1 VPPTTLR
8 LPRLLPIIASACA
21 GGLSLSLGTLLG
33 QGMSTFRA
41 VALAVGLLLL
51 PVATLHPELLGA
63 LFLSMLWGRVSDVGI
78 AEQGLPSLAVPV
90 AVALVGISIARRLVA
105 GERISPTTFHAVFP
119 LLPYFAVVSLSAVW
133 ATAPERAMTAAVD
146 LAKNLLIFWVLVEL
160 VSSLSALTA
169 CCIALVLVAGALGSL
184 GLYQYMTATFA
195 SDYGGFAQAT
205 VREIVNGVHM
215 YRLAGPIGDPNFY
228 ALILLV
234 TVPIGLTLL
243 RTPLHPFVRLA
254 VAVSIVTTGATVL
267 LTYSRGGVLVLALG
281 CLLSLIR
288 FRGHMPWLVP
298 VVLALPIAIA
308 LVPGSVLE
316 RMGTVLRPFQDT
328 GEVGQVVDTSVE
340 LRLGAQRVA
349 VEMFLDHPFGGVGSG
364 NYPLLYQDY
373 SQRLGVTAVASEF
386 PAHNLYLEV
395 AAETGSLG
403 LLAFLPAVIGPLIAL
418 ERIRR
423 GADRGLRPTRASI
436 ELTVGIEI
444 ALACYLLASLMLQ
457 GSYSRYLWLL
467 VALAVAA
474 RRVAPAH
481 PPRR

>member
-1 VPPTTLR
+1 
-8 LPRLLPIIASACA
+8 
-21 GGLSLSLGTLLG
+21 
-33 QGMSTFRA
+33 
-41 VALAVGLLLL
+41 
-51 PVATLHPELLGA
+51 
-63 LFLSMLWGRVSDVGI
+63 
-78 AEQGLPSLAVPV
+78 
-90 AVALVGISIARRLVA
+90 
-105 GERISPTTFHAVFP
+105 
-119 LLPYFAVVSLSAVW
+119 
-133 ATAPERAMTAAVD
+133 
-146 LAKNLLIFWVLVEL
+146 
-160 VSSLSALTA
+160 
-169 CCIALVLVAGALGSL
+169 
-184 GLYQYMTATFA
+184 
-195 SDYGGFAQAT
+195 
-205 VREIVNGVHM
+205 
-215 YRLAGPIGDPNFY
+215 
-228 ALILLV
+228 
-234 TVPIGLTLL
+234 
-243 RTPLHPFVRLA
+243 
-254 VAVSIVTTGATVL
+254 
-267 LTYSRGGVLVLALG
+267 
-281 CLLSLIR
+281 
-288 FRGHMPWLVP
+288 

-423 GADRGLRPTRASI
+423 GADRGLGPTRASI